1 MEIVFGWFL
10 DGPTYPETVSGALAS
25 FNSAVCGPAKLLNIL
40 ETALGVGAPPAGRA
54 VRVGEYLSKLQMC
67 DDGNFFFSRS
77 LEVDPWATAQELL
90 ELRDQLIAGGWN
102 LGAVPNNHK
111 IDALRAVELAGDI
124 SLGPAERLIRINSEL
139 KRRQKSPIRML
150 RLASEPDS
158 LPRLWQQAIENLKAL
173 GTVVVPVETQPE
185 NSEDTDLQRFKSAY
199 RQTSS
204 AQVISADGSLVLVDA
219 DDELQASEFTAAWLA
234 SLRNPEDL
242 VIIRGGDVCVLDEAC
257 FRHGLPRIGSQTES
271 PHRSLLQ
278 LLPLALE
285 LIWSPFDAVR
295 AVEFLSIEG
304 GPIPGSLSWFLRDAL
319 KRQPGLGGPLWEKAW
334 LSIQSERR
342 LQLERKGVEQHKLD
356 ESVREDVAEW
366 REWFTPLARRNDAI
380 RAAVA
385 ETICRRVEEW
395 AMRRASVEQTHVFY
409 DLAHHHAS
417 TLRKILTHYTTRV
430 MTLHQLRSMVESVI
444 SEGAV
449 SNFTE
454 AEAAQWTVVDHPGQ
468 IWNAAKTIL
477 WWNFVNTSAT
487 SIRRSRWTDSELAA
501 LNDCGIAIDTP
512 QQQAK
517 RESAAWRTALLN
529 CSERLI
535 LIKPRAANGKQI
547 TAHPVSDELYAVL
560 GHAGSL
566 SCKFDA
572 SNIFFNETLTVAQ
585 ETLRRTRVE
594 PRKLPSTLRNWSVTP
609 ASIKRREQE
618 SFTSIERLLGC
629 SLAWTLEYPAK
640 MRTGIN
646 WSISEGERLI
656 GELAHAVIAQL
667 LTESTLWK
675 PVEAAERAIELVDE
689 LVPKL
694 ASSLLLPGATS
705 QLRKAK
711 DSIRRSVMHLIMLI
725 NDAKLTVIA
734 PEAPIEGV
742 FLDGKLGGSIDL
754 LLETSTNNKLVLD
767 LKWSHYP
774 RSYKAKLQEG
784 KALQLAAYTSVVAG
798 DQADARCL
806 AGFFLLRQSLLYF
819 NSEDIFPK
827 YTFVASD
834 ISLENTWLT
843 ATEHFKQTMKQ
854 LQEGELTATGVDTD
868 NNPSPDGWLVEPP
881 CGFCNFSTFCGKKI
895 LR

>member
-1 MEIVFGWFL
+1 MEVVFGWFL
-10 DGPTYPETVSGALAS
+10 DGPTYPETVSGALAA

-54 VRVGEYLSKLQMC
+54 VRVGEYLSKLQTC

-102 LGAVPNNHK
+102 LGAVPNNQK
-111 IDALRAVELAGDI
+111 IDALRAVELIGDI

-139 KRRQKSPIRML
+139 KRRRKSPIHTL
-150 RLASEPDS
+150 RLASDPDS
-158 LPRLWQQAIENLKAL
+158 LPRLWQQAIQNLKAL

-185 NSEDTDLQRFKSAY
+185 RSTNTDLKRFKSAY
-199 RQTSS
+199 QQTGR
-204 AQVISADGSLVLVDA
+204 AEGISADGTLVLVDA

-234 SLRNPEDL
+234 ALRSPEDL
-242 VIIRGGDVCVLDEAC
+242 VIIRGSDVCVLDEAC
-257 FRHGLPRIGSQTES
+257 FRYGLPRIGSQTES

-285 LIWSPFDAVR
+285 LIWTPFDAIR
-295 AVEFLSIEG
+295 ALEFLSIEG

-356 ESVREDVAEW
+356 ESVREDVARW
-366 REWFTPLARRNDAI
+366 QEWFTPLARRNDAV

-395 AMRRASVEQTHVFY
+395 AMRRASVEQGHAFY

-454 AEAAQWTVVDHPGQ
+454 AEASPWTVVDHPGQ
-468 IWNAAKTIL
+468 IWNTGKTVL
-477 WWNFVNTSAT
+477 WWNFISTSAT
-487 SIRRSRWTDSELAA
+487 TIRRSRWTDSELAA
-501 LNDCGIAIDTP
+501 FNECGIAIDTP
-512 QQQAK
+512 QQQAR
-517 RESAAWRTALLN
+517 RESTAWRTALLS

-535 LIKPRAANGKQI
+535 VIKPRAANGKLI
-547 TAHPVSDELYAVL
+547 TAHPASDELYAVL
-560 GHAGSL
+560 GHVGSM
-566 SCKFDA
+566 SCKINA
-572 SNIFFNETLTVAQ
+572 SDIFFNETLTASQ
-585 ETLRRTRVE
+585 ETLKRIGVE
-594 PRKLPSTLRNWSVTP
+594 PRKLPSILRHWSVTP
-609 ASIKRREQE
+609 GTIKNREQE

-629 SLAWTLEYPAK
+629 SLAWTLEYGAK
-640 MRTGIN
+640 LRTGVN

-667 LTESTLWK
+667 LTESKIWK
-675 PVEAAERAIELVDE
+675 PVEAAERAIELVDD

-711 DSIRRSVMHLIMLI
+711 DSIRRSVMHLVMLI

-734 PEAPIEGV
+734 PEAPIEGA

-798 DQADARCL
+798 DQPNARRL

-819 NSEDIFPK
+819 NSDDIFPK

-834 ISLENTWLT
+834 SSLEDTWLM
-843 ATEHFKQTMKQ
+843 ATDHFKQTMNQ
-854 LQEGELTATGVDTD
+854 LQQGKLTATGIDTD
-868 NNPSPDGWLVEPP
+868 NNPIPDGWLVEPP
-881 CGFCNFSTFCGKKI
+881 CGFCNFNTFCGK
-895 LR
+895 RTFR